1 MISLL
6 ENNYGVSENPM
17 KSRGNNYKMNYK
29 NIKKWGDDENDELSP
44 KYADDFLNVYEESLS
59 AAAQGHYNPLTPEE
73 IDEFGL
79 DFDFST
85 MYECD
90 LVEYEEKI
98 EELNKTIEE
107 VGSDNEYLYYKMLEY
122 YMSEEDD

>member
-1 MISLL
+1 M
-6 ENNYGVSENPM
+6 
-17 KSRGNNYKMNYK
+17 R
-29 NIKKWGDDENDELSP
+29 KKESGDDENDELSP

-59 AAAQGHYNPLTPEE
+59 ATAQGHYNPLTPEE

-90 LVEYEEKI
+90 LEEYEERI
-98 EELNKTIEE
+98 EELNRNIEE
-107 VGSDNEYLYYKMLEY
+107 SSSDNEYLYYKMLEY
-122 YMSEEDD
+122 CMSEDDD

>member
-1 MISLL
+1 
-6 ENNYGVSENPM
+6 M
-17 KSRGNNYKMNYK
+17 KRKDK
-29 NIKKWGDDENDELSP
+29 GDDELSP

-90 LVEYEEKI
+90 LEEYEEEI
-98 EELNKTIEE
+98 EELNRNIEE
-107 VGSDNEYLYYKMLEY
+107 SGSDNEYLYYKMLEY
-122 YMSEEDD
+122 YMSEDDD

>member
-1 MISLL
+1 
-6 ENNYGVSENPM
+6 
-17 KSRGNNYKMNYK
+17 MNK
-29 NIKKWGDDENDELSP
+29 KKWGDDENDELSP

-90 LVEYEEKI
+90 LEEYEGEI
-98 EELNKTIEE
+98 EELNQTIEE
-107 VGSDNEYLYYKMLEY
+107 VGSNNEYMFYRMLEY
-122 YMSEEDD
+122 CMSEDDD

>member
-1 MISLL
+1 
-6 ENNYGVSENPM
+6 M
-17 KSRGNNYKMNYK
+17 KRKDK
-29 NIKKWGDDENDELSP
+29 GDDELSP

-85 MYECD
+85 IYECD
-90 LVEYEEKI
+90 LEEYEEEI
-98 EELNKTIEE
+98 EELNRNIEE
-107 VGSDNEYLYYKMLEY
+107 SGSDNEYLYYKMLEY
-122 YMSEEDD
+122 YMSDEDD